1 VLNAQHI
8 KAVPARKT
16 EVRDAQWIA
25 DLLQHGLL
33 KARFIPSARQRELPE
48 LRRYRTRLT
57 QQRAREVNRL
67 HKTLEDTHLKVGD
80 VVWEVMGKS
89 APSILEA
96 LGAGE
101 TEAGKLADVAVGP
114 VRTGKP
120 EVEAAL
126 TGKRRDHHRFL
137 LREQLTQMGNLEA
150 AIHRVTEESAPGI
163 TRADPAQESD
173 PTQRQEQRPEEAAT
187 LLAQEGGEPEASLCW
202 EAALVLLR
210 SIAGISQRAAHA
222 ILAEIGMDR
231 SRFPTAAQLACW
243 AAVCPGHHESGG
255 KGLSGT
261 TRKGH
266 PWLRRLLVQAAQ

>member
-1 VLNAQHI
+1 VVNAQHI
-8 KAVPARKT
+8 QAVPARKT

-96 LGAGE
+96 
-101 TEAGKLADVAVGP
+101 
-114 VRTGKP
+114 
-120 EVEAAL
+120 
-126 TGKRRDHHRFL
+126 
-137 LREQLTQMGNLEA
+137 
-150 AIHRVTEESAPGI
+150 AIHRVTEESARGI
-163 TRADPAQESD
+163 TLADPAQESD
-173 PTQRQEQRPEEAAT
+173 PTQRQEQRPDEAAT
-187 LLAQEGGEPEASLCW
+187 LLAQEGAEPEASLCW
-202 EAALVLLR
+202 EGALVLLM
-210 SIAGISQRAAHA
+210 SIAGISERAAHA

-255 KGLSGT
+255 KRLSGT
-261 TRKGH
+261 SRKGH
-266 PWLRRLLVQAAQ
+266 PWLRRLLVQAAH